1 MGGAAGAT
9 SGRRA
14 AGADLPAVAAQIRS
28 LHEAT
33 GTPVSLVGWSRGGI
47 IAREA
52 ARMAPD
58 AVRMVVTL
66 GSPFAAPAASNV
78 GAVWRRPGRPRWRRT
93 RSSARPPTSISP
105 RERRKGCVP
114 SLPGGSCR
122 RNGCPLAIPSTRLEL
137 GAVRKRKLY
146 RAGNKNL
153 AGPRQVGQ
161 SHGEVH
167 GFADGGVASPRSAD
181 DDFPDCEAGMHHEV
195 AVKSARQNRHALA
208 QLHRSPWPV
217 YDCWV

>member
-1 MGGAAGAT
+1 MEPRAQRPGG
-9 SGRRA
+9 GRRA
-14 AGADLPAVAAQIRS
+14 RTCRRSPPRSARSMRRLEPRSASSAGAAAASSRAKRRGWRPTRS
-28 LHEAT
+28 A
-33 GTPVSLVGWSRGGI
+33 WSSRWAAPSPRRPPRTSAPSGAARGGRGGGGPGQ
-47 IAREA
+47 ARD
-52 ARMAPD
+52 RQ
-58 AVRMVVTL
+58 
-66 GSPFAAPAASNV
+66 
-78 GAVWRRPGRPRWRRT
+78 PRSRH
-93 RSSARPPTSISP
+93 ANGG
-105 RERRKGCVP
+105 KGCVP
-114 SLPGGSCR
+114 SLPGGWAR

-146 RAGNKNL
+146 RAGNKDF

-161 SHGEVH
+161 SRGEVH